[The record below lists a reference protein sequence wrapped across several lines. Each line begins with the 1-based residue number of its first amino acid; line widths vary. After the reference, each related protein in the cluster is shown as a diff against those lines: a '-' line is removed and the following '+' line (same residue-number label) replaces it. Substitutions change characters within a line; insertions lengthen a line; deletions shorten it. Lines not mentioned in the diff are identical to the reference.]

1 MCSTASENNSPRLL
15 FIAIKPASNVPSYNE
30 KSQTN
35 SNHSKMFLSVFILLQ
50 CITVVIFA
58 QRTCHGNVNNLHP
71 SGKASGGVA
80 ASEADVAYDL
90 RALEKQK
97 QCYQA
102 SADRNCIQAS
112 VIAAIASRESR
123 GGYLLVATGGW
134 GSSGNAWGIMQ
145 CDVRYSG
152 LPCTSVAWDSCEHI
166 EMLVNRLLV
175 PYFNQFMTN
184 FPPGPWIKLYKT
196 QQYVHHV

>member
-1 MCSTASENNSPRLL
+1 MR
-15 FIAIKPASNVPSYNE
+15 
-30 KSQTN
+30 
-35 SNHSKMFLSVFILLQ
+35 VFIVFAL
-50 CITVVIFA
+50 VAVAYA

-80 ASEADVAYDL
+80 ASEGDVAYDL
-90 RALEKQK
+90 PALEKHRN
-97 QCYQA
+97 CYQA

-123 GGYLLVATGGW
+123 GGTLLVATGGW
-134 GSSGNAWGIMQ
+134 GDFGNAWGIMQ

-152 LPCTSVAWDSCEHI
+152 LPCTSVPWDSCEHI

-175 PYFNQFMTN
+175 PYVNQVHN
-184 FPPGPWIKLYKT
+184 KFPSWSMDQALQGAVAGYNGGVSRVTSWENVDAGTTGRDYSNDVIARAKYLMA
-196 QQYVHHV
+196 HGWN